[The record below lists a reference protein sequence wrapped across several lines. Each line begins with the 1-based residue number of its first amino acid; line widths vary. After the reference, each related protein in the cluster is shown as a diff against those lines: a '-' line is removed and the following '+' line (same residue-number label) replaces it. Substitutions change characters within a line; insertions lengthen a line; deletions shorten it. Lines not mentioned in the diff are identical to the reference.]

1 MHAPAEGIELVEVV
15 RVRRGRIFRLD
26 AHARRMAASA
36 RALGIARPSE
46 VAADVAAGGATL
58 EALLA
63 QCVRARVEADRT
75 REGLVE
81 LRLALSADRDAPPRP
96 RAALV
101 TDDPFLDPFPP
112 DALAAGLRLV
122 VAAAPRDERDLRS
135 RHKTGDR
142 VAAHAARDEARAA
155 GADEALFL
163 NTGSRVAC
171 AAAAN
176 LFVLDDAGL
185 RTPPVD
191 EGALPGVTRAALIE
205 AARSL
210 GVPVRETPLLL
221 ADLLAAPDL
230 LLTAS
235 AHDLLSVRSLQGR
248 EFAPPRA
255 GSLRRGLVPR
265 LRLRLHELG
274 E

>member
-1 MHAPAEGIELVEVV
+1 MHALAEGVELVEVV

-36 RALGIARPSE
+36 RALGFAPSS
-46 VAADVAAGGATL
+46 DVAAGAASL
-58 EALLA
+58 ETLLA
-63 QCVRARVEADRT
+63 QCVRARVDADHT

-81 LRLALSADRDAPPRP
+81 LRLAPPADRDAPPRP
-96 RAALV
+96 HAELV
-101 TDDPFLDPFPP
+101 TDDPFFDPYSAN
-112 DALAAGLRLV
+112 ALAAGLRLA
-122 VAAAPRDERDLRS
+122 VASASRDERDLRS

-142 VAAHAARDEARAA
+142 DAALAARDEARAA

-210 GVPVRETPLLL
+210 GVPVRETPLRL

-235 AHDLLSVRSLQGR
+235 AHGLLSVRSLQGHV
-248 EFAPPRA
+248 FAPPRA